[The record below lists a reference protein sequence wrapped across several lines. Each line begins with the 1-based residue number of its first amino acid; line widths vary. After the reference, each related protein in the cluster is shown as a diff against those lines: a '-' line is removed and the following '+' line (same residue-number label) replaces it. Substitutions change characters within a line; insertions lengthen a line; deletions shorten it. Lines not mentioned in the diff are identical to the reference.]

1 MEPGSVI
8 VRIKLRYDTIDIF
21 VDKYAVNVGRT
32 AIFLPTKS
40 TREVGIEVRF
50 ELRIANDKPA
60 LIGIGKVLAV
70 RAFDATR
77 PTATFG
83 MVVELTRITK
93 DSRSIVQRMLD
104 VRKRR
109 GLDDTAL
116 PIPSSAAAAQRP
128 VVESTGVQEIPLQ
141 APLRDSAP
149 IVPAPVRPSMT
160 RIEQAARSL
169 AANNERFFAD
179 DDAELSRSNVDVP
192 SALVLA
198 RKLAASGAGLDADL
212 LALQHSVAVP
222 LAIDIDEAS
231 AQLAQVLGGVAV
243 KHQQRSAGWAIPP
256 RITTTT
262 TTAAAVHP
270 HAPPK
275 PSAEVAPAAAATV
288 APTFTRGKG
297 PTSPPPGAR
306 VAPGTVPPLAAPTLA
321 APTAGPLADPTE
333 VAREIIV
340 PRRAEPPGLGF
351 ATEFQAPP
359 PAELDDNFAPLL
371 FAAAPDEPT
380 QIGERM
386 PRPPSPAA
394 LLISDDMDLNALAEH
409 TDFSALG
416 PPTQAPLHLPADE
429 PIDLASDNARPD
441 QAPDGRAPPDLAQPD
456 QVAFNDVAVALDPA
470 DNEPVEIEADAA
482 DDEAVEIEADA
493 ADEWIQG
500 QPTVMGALD
509 ANMIAGAYR
518 DPVVTPPPRAESEF
532 DFSEIANT
540 LRRRAT
546 TAPPVQNRTFAHTL
560 PASARTNRHI
570 TSRNTAQPA
579 TRPLAAPLAWGS
591 DDAAGFDAPP
601 VTVLAP
607 DLSARLSAIETDDD
621 SDFFGND
628 PLTHAE
634 RPVLPTFQPA
644 ALASSPSLDDALLSM
659 SNEDDDDS
667 DEFFFEAPK
676 HVPDQAIA
684 ADAESDEVNAFSAHS
699 PSITSA
705 APIVQGEDDIPI
717 EMDFEILAEFDDDG
731 T

>member
-21 VDKYAVNVGRT
+21 VEKYAINVGRT
-32 AIFLPTKS
+32 AVFLPTKS
-40 TREVGIEVRF
+40 TREVGSEVRF

-60 LIGIGKVLAV
+60 LVGIGKVLAV
-70 RAFDATR
+70 RAFDAKR

-104 VRKRR
+104 VRKQR
-109 GLDDTAL
+109 GLDDMAL

-128 VVESTGVQEIPLQ
+128 VVESTGVQEIPLP

-149 IVPAPVRPSMT
+149 MISAAVRPSMA

-179 DDAELSRSNVDVP
+179 DDAELLRSNVDVP
-192 SALVLA
+192 SALALA

-212 LALQHSVAVP
+212 LALQQSVSVP

-243 KHQQRSAGWAIPP
+243 KRQQRSAGWAIPP
-256 RITTTT
+256 RITTPA
-262 TTAAAVHP
+262 TAAAAVNATP
-270 HAPPK
+270 E
-275 PSAEVAPAAAATV
+275 PSAAAAV
-288 APTFTRGKG
+288 ATTFTRGKG

-306 VAPGTVPPLAAPTLA
+306 PAPGTVPPAVGSTTPPSGARPAPGTVPPATVTAASTATLA
-321 APTAGPLADPTE
+321 VTPAGPRADTE
-333 VAREIIV
+333 VA
-340 PRRAEPPGLGF
+340 PASAAPLRAEPAGLVF
-351 ATEFQAPP
+351 ATDFQAPP
-359 PAELDDNFAPLL
+359 PAELDDDFAPVLQ
-371 FAAAPDEPT
+371 AAAPDEPT
-380 QIGERM
+380 QIGEPI
-386 PRPPSPAA
+386 PRPPSAAA

-416 PPTQAPLHLPADE
+416 PPTLAPMHLPADE
-429 PIDLASDNARPD
+429 SID
-441 QAPDGRAPPDLAQPD
+441 QAPDDHALPD
-456 QVAFNDVAVALDPA
+456 QMAVDEVAVALDPA
-470 DNEPVEIEADAA
+470 DDEAIEIEADAA
-482 DDEAVEIEADA
+482 DEAVEIEADA

-540 LRRRAT
+540 LRRRAS

-560 PASARTNRHI
+560 PASSRTNRHI

-607 DLSARLSAIETDDD
+607 DISARLSAIDADDD
-621 SDFFGND
+621 SDFLSNG

-644 ALASSPSLDDALLSM
+644 APPASPSLDDALLSM
-659 SNEDDDDS
+659 SNEDEDD
-667 DEFFFEAPK
+667 DEFFFEAPQ
-676 HVPDQAIA
+676 HLPRENPE
-684 ADAESDEVNAFSAHS
+684 DAEANVFSSDS

-717 EMDFEILAEFDDDG
+717 EMDFEILAEFEDDG
-731 T
+731 TK